1 MARKRKSTR
10 KTRRRRKRATPSPGV
25 KSSAKGVKRLP
36 NSAFAYPSKRKY
48 PINTKK
54 RARNA
59 LARAKQSHTFG
70 SYSHVAKKVKK
81 RYGKAIASVGGPRG
95 TTSRPGYRKRKK

>member
-1 MARKRKSTR
+1 MARRKKKRTPRPKRKSTA
-10 KTRRRRKRATPSPGV
+10 KGTKKL
-25 KSSAKGVKRLP
+25 KSSQ
-36 NSAFAYPSKRKY
+36 FAYPKTRKY

-59 LARAKQSHTFG
+59 LARAAQKGTAG

-81 RYGKAIASVGGPRG
+81 KYPSLVGG
-95 TTSRPGYRKRKK
+95 KKKK